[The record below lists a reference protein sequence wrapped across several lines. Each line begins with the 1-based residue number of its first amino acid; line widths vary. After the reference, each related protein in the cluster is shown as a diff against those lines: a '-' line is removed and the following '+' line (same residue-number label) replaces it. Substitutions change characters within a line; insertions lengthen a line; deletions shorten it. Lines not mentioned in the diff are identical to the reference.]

1 MHLKE
6 YTGSIVR
13 ATARPES
20 DPDDPRQWTWVEATV
35 WTDRM
40 LAALGN
46 GVQGGI
52 WNASS
57 LSMVFSPYTKPMLRR
72 ANPERETADWRA
84 VCAEC
89 GPVNRMHSSEG
100 GEDGSPSRPLSS
112 AQTGHSDNYHK
123 QPLTTTKLTWPA

>member
-1 MHLKE
+1 MHQKE

-13 ATARPES
+13 ETARPES
-20 DPDDPRQWTWVEATV
+20 DPDDPRQWAWVEAAV

-46 GVQGGI
+46 GVQGGKGMP
-52 WNASS
+52 SS
-57 LSMVFSPYTKPMLRR
+57 LSIGFSPYTKPILRR
-72 ANPERETADWRA
+72 ANPERVTADWRA

-100 GEDGSPSRPLSS
+100 GEDVSPSRLLSS
-112 AQTGHSDNYHK
+112 AQSGHSTINNE
-123 QPLTTTKLTWPA
+123 